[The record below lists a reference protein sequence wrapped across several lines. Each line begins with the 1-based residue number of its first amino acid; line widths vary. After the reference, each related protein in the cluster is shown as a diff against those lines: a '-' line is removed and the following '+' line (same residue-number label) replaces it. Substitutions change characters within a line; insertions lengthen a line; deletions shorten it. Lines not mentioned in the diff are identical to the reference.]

1 MLKRFIWVVVA
12 TVFFALQTVVPSAS
26 ALEINADTRTVP
38 LNDKGENTTL
48 SIKQYKQGKRLFN
61 QTCSQCHAE
70 GITKTDFNVSLS
82 SEDLSGATPSRNN
95 LAALVDFMKH
105 PTTYDGETAIAEVH
119 PSMESADLF
128 AEMRNLSDDDLEA
141 IAGYILI
148 QPKIVG
154 DRWGGGKVIR

>member
-1 MLKRFIWVVVA
+1 MLKRLIWLVVA
-12 TVFFALQTVVPSAS
+12 TVFFALQTFVTSAS
-26 ALEINADTRTVP
+26 ALEIDAATRTVP
-38 LNDKGENTTL
+38 LNDKGENVTL
-48 SIKQYKQGKRLFN
+48 SLKQYKQGKRQFN

-82 SEDLSGATPSRNN
+82 TEDLNGATPPRNSIE
-95 LAALVDFMKH
+95 ALVDFMKH

-119 PSMESADLF
+119 PSMDSADLF
-128 AEMRNLSDDDLEA
+128 TEMRNLSDEDLKA
-141 IAGYILI
+141 IAGYILV